1 MKANQAQKVLD
12 ADLVNILRK
21 VKAGKTLTSR
31 ERILVET
38 STQTT
43 GKALT
48 WKALAAEIGVS
59 PVTLWEWR
67 KDKAAPA
74 GRDPEQ
80 WKAYQ
85 KDREAIGHATGKFT
99 AEEIAD
105 LKGSLLSEKTKRE
118 KAERRLKEL
127 QLEREEKGWV
137 PFEEAE
143 QAVCRV
149 LEPLASLLENCPK
162 SYAMRINPSEPAHAE
177 EMLSEM
183 VDDFKK
189 QIAATRGARIRK
201 TKGVK

>member
-1 MKANQAQKVLD
+1 MKPDQAAKVLE
-12 ADLVNILRK
+12 ADLANILRK
-21 VKAGKTLTSR
+21 VKAGKTLTAR
-31 ERILVET
+31 ERVIVE
-38 STQTT
+38 SSA
-43 GKALT
+43 KAKAKPLT
-48 WKALAAEIGVS
+48 WKALAAALGIS
-59 PVTLWEWR
+59 AVTLWEWR

-74 GRDPEQ
+74 GRDLEE

-85 KDREAIGHATGKFT
+85 EKKETLGNGSGKFT
-99 AEEIAD
+99 AAEIAD

-143 QAVCRV
+143 TAVCRV

-162 SYAMRINPSEPAHAE
+162 AYAHRMNPNEPEHAE
-177 EMLSEM
+177 EMLREM

-189 QIAATRGARIRK
+189 QIAATRGANISKR
-201 TKGVK
+201 KGVK